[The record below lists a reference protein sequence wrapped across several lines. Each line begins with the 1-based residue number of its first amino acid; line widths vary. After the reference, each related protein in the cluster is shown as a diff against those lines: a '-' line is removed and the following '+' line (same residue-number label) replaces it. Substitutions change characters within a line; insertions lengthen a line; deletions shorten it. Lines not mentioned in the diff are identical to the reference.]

1 MKKNQTILKDEL
13 VLFNSDKSA
22 VITELRKLRKEHE
35 QAMSELVTAQQ
46 EEVEVKRKTKTES
59 TRLSELRSRVVFVSG
74 ELTKL
79 EAELVDSRKTGDN
92 LRIKRAQESKLHLG
106 RIKNLDDKEDKLLS
120 KIEELKTVYDRNSSV
135 FTNSLSDVKKKYRE
149 ADKAYVAI
157 KKELEALDKQLIK
170 NKEEDKK
177 ITKDRLKREDKL
189 RVREKLV
196 SLREEGLNK
205 REEDIVNMGSDM
217 TIVYS
222 RLKELYFEVD
232 PDTDLDKL
240 ITQI

>member
-13 VLFNSDKSA
+13 VLFNSDRSA
-22 VITELRKLRKEHE
+22 VITELRKLRKEHDT
-35 QAMSELVTAQQ
+35 AISELVSAQQ
-46 EEVEVKRKTKTES
+46 EEADVKENTKSES
-59 TRLSELRSRVVFVSG
+59 ARLGELRSRVVFVSD
-74 ELTKL
+74 ELVKL
-79 EAELVDSRKTGDN
+79 EAELVDTRKTDDN
-92 LRIKRAQESKLHLG
+92 LRIKRGQESKLHLG
-106 RIKNLDDKEDKLLS
+106 RIKNLSDKEEKLLE
-120 KIEELKTVYDRNSSV
+120 KIAALKSVYDRNASV
-135 FTNSLSDVKKKYRE
+135 FTDSLADVKKNYRK
-149 ADKAYVAI
+149 ADKEYIAK
-157 KKELEALDKQLIK
+157 KKELEALDKQLTKSI
-170 NKEEDKK
+170 EAEKK

-196 SLREEGLNK
+196 SLKEEGLTK

-222 RLKELYFEVD
+222 RLKELYFAVD